1 MTDGAARLPLW
12 QSEGPFVHL
21 RVELRLEIFFFVL
34 FFVEAERVID
44 QACGGGV
51 CAWEISAVAP

>member
-21 RVELRLEIFFFVL
+21 RVELRFEQIL
-34 FFVEAERVID
+34 FFVEAERFTD
-44 QACGGGV
+44 QDCAGGV
-51 CAWEISAVAP
+51 CGWEINDVAP